1 MGKLFDWDSPLIQ
14 ALNKIS
20 DLIIL
25 NFLVLLS
32 SIPLITIGA
41 AQAALYDVTGRMLRQ
56 EEQIWKNYWQAF
68 RNNFKQATIMWL
80 GLLAVGVPGVFT
92 LLFYFSADTSSGA
105 AAMAI
110 MCMVLFLWAGILTWV
125 FPLQS
130 RFENPVQ
137 YTLRNALYC
146 AVMYLPRTL
155 IMVVLNMIPW
165 ALLFCAFHWFMW
177 LGMLWVF
184 IWFSLAARWNMH
196 LLKKPFAMLEE
207 MSQKQ
212 NS

>member
-14 ALNKIS
+14 TLNKVS

-32 SIPLITIGA
+32 SIPIVTIGA
-41 AQAALYDVTGRMLRQ
+41 AQVALYDVTGRMIRQ
-56 EEQIWKNYWQAF
+56 EEQIWKDYWRAF
-68 RNNFKQATIMWL
+68 RNNFKQATIIWL
-80 GLLAVGVPGVFT
+80 GFLAVGMSGIFA

-105 AAMAI
+105 TAMAI
-110 MCMVLFLWAGILTWV
+110 MCIALLLWAGILTWV

-130 RFENPVQ
+130 RFENPAQ

-155 IMVVLNMIPW
+155 MIVVLNMIPW

-184 IWFSLAARWNMH
+184 IWFSLAARWNMR

-207 MSQKQ
+207 MAQKQ